1 MFGMVILA
9 LSLALAFAD
18 GDGSSEGYS
27 NSTVTVTIDDGSSTI
42 PSCFDF
48 TDGVKSMTIQQC
60 EESCISE
67 GFTGGSKQ
75 GWGYPPVEA
84 CRCVGC
90 DNYLCQ
96 DVFEVPTCS
105 SIGVTSLDECANYC
119 ADDNE
124 GEIAEF
130 GFAMSSYTEYSGCE
144 CGNTYELK
152 CMDDVWGVG
161 DVVDESKVDGI
172 YGDDAEGTAIESN
185 KSFVSHITY
194 TNVVVWVTVAQAFL
208 WKLVDI

>member
-1 MFGMVILA
+1 MVNILLPKPKQHIMFGMVILA

-18 GDGSSEGYS
+18 GDGSSEGNS
-27 NSTVTVTIDDGSSTI
+27 NTTGTIDGSSTM

-90 DNYLCQ
+90 DAGYLCQ

-105 SIGVTSLDECANYC
+105 SIGVTSFDECADYC
-119 ADDNE
+119 ADDIA
-124 GEIAEF
+124 GEIAGE
-130 GFAMSSYTEYSGCE
+130 AKRS
-144 CGNTYELK
+144 
-152 CMDDVWGVG
+152 
-161 DVVDESKVDGI
+161 
-172 YGDDAEGTAIESN
+172 
-185 KSFVSHITY
+185 
-194 TNVVVWVTVAQAFL
+194 
-208 WKLVDI
+208 